1 MVTLYKAFI
10 MQTILVPIDF
20 SPVSRNASVYAAE
33 LARLFNARLLLFH
46 AYMLPTPVSEVP
58 YVMVTADEMQGEN
71 EALVKKEANQL
82 QSTYGVEVEWL
93 VRIGIAS
100 DEIKELTKERP
111 IDLIA
116 MGMKGAGGLD
126 KIVGST
132 TTNVIRKV
140 KTPVLIVPHDA
151 GYKPIQH
158 ITYASDFTYNT
169 SSSLFA
175 PLQEVAKKLGAHID
189 ILHVQKETVKM
200 EELAGKTATEKVFG
214 SCDHDFV
221 NVTNHSVTQGINEYL
236 QTHSSELLVMVAH
249 THTFFERIFSKSR
262 TASMAYE
269 TKIPLLV
276 LQDKE

>member
-1 MVTLYKAFI
+1 

-20 SPVSRNASVYAAE
+20 SPVSRNAAVYAAE
-33 LARLFNARLLLFH
+33 LARLFNARLVLFH

-71 EALVKKEANQL
+71 EAHVKKEASQL

-100 DEIKELTKERP
+100 DEIKALTKERP

-132 TTNVIRKV
+132 TTNVLRKV

-189 ILHVQKETVKM
+189 ILHVQKETVKV
-200 EELAGKTATEKVFG
+200 EELAGKTATEKVFNN
-214 SCDHDFV
+214 CEHDFV
-221 NVTNHSVTQGINEYL
+221 NVTNQSVTHGINEYL

-262 TASMAYE
+262 TTSMAYE

>member
-1 MVTLYKAFI
+1 

-20 SPVSRNASVYAAE
+20 SPISRNASVYAAE

-71 EALVKKEANQL
+71 EALVKKEASQL

-111 IDLIA
+111 VDLIA

-126 KIVGST
+126 KIIGST

-151 GYKPIQH
+151 GYKPIRH

-169 SSSLFA
+169 SSSLFT

-214 SCDHDFV
+214 SYDHDFV
-221 NVTNHSVTQGINEYL
+221 NVTSHSVTQGINEYL

-262 TASMAYE
+262 TSSMAYE
-269 TKIPLLV
+269 TKIPMLV

>member
-1 MVTLYKAFI
+1 

-20 SPVSRNASVYAAE
+20 SAVSRNAAVYAAE

-71 EALVKKEANQL
+71 EALVKKEASQL
-82 QSTYGVEVEWL
+82 QSTYGVEVESL

-100 DEIKELTKERP
+100 DEIKELSKDRP
-111 IDLIA
+111 VDLIA

-126 KIVGST
+126 KMIGST

-151 GYKPIQH
+151 GYKPIRH
-158 ITYASDFTYNT
+158 ITYASDFTYTT
-169 SSSLFA
+169 SSTLFA
-175 PLQEVAKKLGAHID
+175 PLQLIAKKLGAHID
-189 ILHVQKETVKM
+189 ILHVQKETAKM
-200 EELAGKTATEKVFG
+200 EELAGKTATEKIFG
-214 SCDHDFV
+214 SCEHDFV
-221 NVTNHSVTQGINEYL
+221 HVTNPSVTQGINEYL

-262 TASMAYE
+262 TSSMAYE
-269 TKIPLLV
+269 TRIPLLV
-276 LQDKE
+276 LQDKG

>member
-1 MVTLYKAFI
+1 
-10 MQTILVPIDF
+10 MQTILVPADF

-58 YVMVTADEMQGEN
+58 YVMVTADEMQQEN
-71 EALVKKEANQL
+71 EAFLKKEADHLNT
-82 QSTYGVEVEWL
+82 TYGVQVEWL

-111 IDLIA
+111 VDLIV

-126 KIVGST
+126 KMIGST
-132 TTNVIRKV
+132 TTNVVRKV
-140 KTPVLIVPHDA
+140 KTPVLIIPHDA

-158 ITYASDFTYNT
+158 IAYASDFSYKT
-169 SSSLFA
+169 SSNLFN
-175 PLQEVAKKLGAHID
+175 PLLEMAKTLGATIH

-200 EELAGKTATEKVFG
+200 EEMAGRKSTEQLFSG
-214 SCDHDFV
+214 YNHEFET
-221 NVTNHSVTQGINEYL
+221 VTDSSVTHGINEYL
-236 QTHSSELLVMVAH
+236 HHHSCELLVMVAH
-249 THTFFERIFSKSR
+249 NHTFFERIFSKSR
-262 TASMAYE
+262 TTAMAYE

-276 LQDKE
+276 LQDKG